1 MTVPSNLIPTRITQ
15 LPLAQNPTPQDTV
28 ILVQGGVT
36 KQASLASTTAATAVP
51 VTRRID
57 TGGGLVGG
65 GDLSQDRTISLAPY
79 FSSGIW
85 GGASF
90 IPVISVDQYGRVD
103 AASQVA
109 LTFANVGAKPTTL
122 AGYGITD
129 GVNDDRRVDTA
140 GSLVGGGRLNAN
152 RTLSLQNDQVTP
164 GASKYYGTD
173 GTGTKGFFDITAG
186 GTVQFVAL
194 TMPSDVFAV
203 AGSPVTTSGTFAV
216 TLATQ
221 APNQIFAGPASG
233 VANAAPAFRALVAAD
248 LPVVPVAKGGTGATD
263 APTAL
268 TNLGAVP
275 ITRQVA
281 TGTGL
286 TGGGNLSG
294 DRTISLANTAVSPG
308 TYGSASQV
316 AQVTVDAQGRLT
328 SATNVSVAID
338 ASAVISGALPI
349 TRGGTGAGDAPTALV
364 NLGAVPNTRQVSAGT
379 GLTGGGN
386 LSTDRT
392 ISLANTAVTPGTYGT
407 ASQVAQVAVDAQ
419 GRITSAAN
427 VAVAIDA
434 AAVTT
439 GTLPV
444 VRGGTG
450 AATLTGYVKGNG
462 TSAFTA
468 SPTIP
473 NGDLQNSSL
482 TIGSTPI
489 ALGGTATT
497 ISGLTTLTLTQN
509 PVNPLEAAT
518 KQYVDAAVEGLNVH
532 AAAVAATTAN
542 LTATYNN
549 GAAGV
554 GATLTN
560 AGAQAAFAVDGYTA
574 ALNDRILVKNQ
585 SAPAQNGVYT
595 VTTLGSGST
604 NWVLTRSTDMD
615 TAGSGADQM
624 GPGDYFFVVRG
635 TQNGGTSWIVTTPL
649 PITIGTTPITF
660 TQFAGPGTYTAGAGL
675 TLTGT
680 QFSVTDTGVTPA
692 SYGTASSVPTIALN
706 SRGQATSASNT
717 PIAIDATQIAS
728 GTLGVPRGGTGL
740 NSYTQGDLLYASSAS
755 TLAALPDV
763 ATGNALISGGVG
775 ADPAWG
781 KIGLTTHVSG
791 TLPIA
796 NGGTNSTATPTA
808 GGAAY
813 GTGSAF
819 AFTAAGVSGQILRSN
834 GAGAPTWSGID
845 GGTF

>member
-15 LPLAQNPTPQDTV
+15 LPLAENPTPQDTV
-28 ILVQGGVT
+28 VLVQGGVT

-65 GDLSQDRTISLAPY
+65 GDLSANRTISLAPY
-79 FSSGIW
+79 FSAGIW
-85 GGASF
+85 GGPSS

-103 AASQVA
+103 AASQVP
-109 LTFANVGAKPTTL
+109 LTFANVGSKPTTL

-140 GSLVGGGRLNAN
+140 GSLVGGGRLDTN
-152 RTLSLQNDQVTP
+152 RTLALDGDQTSP
-164 GASKYYGTD
+164 GGSKYYGTD
-173 GTGTKGFFDITAG
+173 GSGAKGFYDITSG
-186 GTVQFVAL
+186 GTVQQVAM
-194 TMPSDVFAV
+194 TVPSDLLAV
-203 AGSPVTTSGTFAV
+203 TGSPITTSGTFAV

-221 APNQIFAGPASG
+221 SPNQILAGPASG
-233 VANAAPAFRALVAAD
+233 MAGAAPSFRALVAAD
-248 LPVVPVAKGGTGATD
+248 LPTVPVAKGGTGLTTTPANGQIDIGNGTGFVRATIT
-263 APTAL
+263 PSTGITV
-268 TNLGAVP
+268 TNGAGT
-275 ITRQVA
+275 ITIANSGVVSLSGG
-281 TGTGL
+281 TTGL
-286 TGGGNLSG
+286 TPASPTGG
-294 DRTISLANTAVSPG
+294 AV
-308 TYGSASQV
+308 T
-316 AQVTVDAQGRLT
+316 L
-328 SATNVSVAID
+328 
-338 ASAVISGALPI
+338 
-349 TRGGTGAGDAPTALV
+349 GGT
-364 NLGAVPNTRQVSAGT
+364 LGV
-379 GLTGGGN
+379 
-386 LSTDRT
+386 
-392 ISLANTAVTPGTYGT
+392 AN
-407 ASQVAQVAVDAQ
+407 
-419 GRITSAAN
+419 
-427 VAVAIDA
+427 
-434 AAVTT
+434 
-439 GTLPV
+439 
-444 VRGGTG
+444 GGTG
-450 AATLTGYVKGNG
+450 AASLTGYVKGNG

-468 SPTIP
+468 SSTIP

-489 ALGGTATT
+489 ALGATATT
-497 ISGLTTLTLTQN
+497 IAGLTTLTLTQN
-509 PVNPLEAAT
+509 PVNPLDAAT

-532 AAAVAATTAN
+532 APAVAATTTN
-542 LTATYNN
+542 LTATYAN
-549 GAAGV
+549 GSGGV

-585 SAPAQNGVYT
+585 SAPAENGVYT

-615 TAGSGADQM
+615 TAGSGADQV
-624 GPGDYFFVVRG
+624 GPGDYFFVVSG
-635 TQNGGTSWIVTTPL
+635 TQNGGTSWVMTTPL

-660 TQFAGPGTYTAGAGL
+660 VQFAGPGTYTAGTGL

-680 QFSVTDTGVTPA
+680 QFSVTNTAVAAGA
-692 SYGTASSVPTIALN
+692 YGSASSVGTFTVNAQ
-706 SRGQATSASNT
+706 GQLTAAADA
-717 PIAIDATQIAS
+717 PIAIAATQVTS
-728 GTLGVPRGGTGL
+728 GTLDAARLSGSYTGITGVGTLTAGTWQGNTITAPYGGTGL
-740 NSYTQGDLLYASSAS
+740 SSYTQGDLLYASSSS
-755 TLAALPDV
+755 TLAALADV

-781 KIGLTTHVSG
+781 KIGLATHVSG

-819 AFTAAGVSGQILRSN
+819 AFTAAGVSGQVLRSN